1 MPTRGRR
8 QYAREAVAAFLLQ
21 SYPFK
26 ELLILDDQ
34 DDPSFPNGLEDI
46 RSLPGWHGS
55 VAMITYRALPIR
67 YNIPTKR
74 NMLCGDANG
83 EIIWHL
89 DSDDVSAP
97 GRMTDQVERLV
108 KSGKSLTGYSS
119 MLFKDEATGKF
130 YRYGR
135 REPYAL
141 GTSLCFTKAFWQKH
155 PFKESH
161 PVGSDNLMFYAA
173 RDANDFIV
181 VPGEDMMYARIH
193 TENTSQKYP
202 ARDPHNY
209 KPVEA
214 PQFEAINT

>member
-1 MPTRGRR
+1 M
-8 QYAREAVAAFLLQ
+8 AAFLFQ
-21 SYPFK
+21 TYPFK

-34 DDPSFPNGLEDI
+34 DDPSFPDGMDSI
-46 RSLPGWHGS
+46 RTIPGYHDS
-55 VAMITYRALPIR
+55 KAAIRYQARNIR
-67 YNIPTKR
+67 YNIPAKR
-74 NMLCGDANG
+74 NMLCGAANG
-83 EIIWHL
+83 EIVWHL

-97 GRMTDQVERLV
+97 GRMSDQVERLL

-119 MLFKDEATGKF
+119 MLFKDESSGKF

-141 GTSLCFTKAFWQKH
+141 GTSLCFTKAWWQKH

-161 PVGSDNLMFYAA
+161 PVGSDNHMFYAA

-193 TENTSQKYP
+193 AENTSQKYP
-202 ARDPHNY
+202 AKDPHNY

-214 PQFEAINT
+214 PQFETINT